1 MTASTTQLIAVS
13 VAAVLL
19 AGGCG
24 RDAADAAPEYPATAR
39 GAVVDDYHGTE
50 VADPYRWLET
60 LDSPDTNAWVAGQ
73 NELARPYLEAIP
85 ARREIIERLTALWD
99 YERLG
104 VPQRYGERFFFLYNS
119 GTLDHAV
126 LYASE
131 TASRGGTVVI
141 DPNEF
146 SADGTVAMSGYD
158 VSPDGRHVAY
168 STSDG
173 GTDWDTWRIRNV
185 ASGLDLPEVVDGT
198 KFSAMAWLPDGSGVY
213 YSRYP
218 KHDDGGYDDQQTVK
232 VFFHRLGTAVADD
245 PMIYA
250 ETEYPRANPYAAV
263 SDDGRFLIVT
273 LFDGYETNAIRVR
286 RLGAESGA
294 DLRPFPDWSAR
305 YEFLGNDGDTLFF
318 LTTADAP
325 RGRVI
330 AVAAG
335 DDAVPRTVVPQS
347 GAAIDEAAKVGDE
360 IVVSFLRDVK
370 SAIERYA
377 LDGEFVADVELPG
390 EGSAAGLATGR
401 ETGET
406 YFSFATFTSPQAIY
420 RLDLGSGETSLVR
433 APDYALDPDDYS
445 VSQTFINSA
454 DGTLI
459 PLWLIHRRSLT
470 PDGDNPAL
478 LYGYGGFNISLTP
491 WFNAAHMLWV
501 DMGGLLAIPNLRGG
515 GEYGQ
520 AWHRAGTKLDKQNVF
535 DDFLAAARWLID
547 NDYTNGERL
556 AAMGRSNGGLLVGA
570 TMTQAPELFAATL
583 PGVGVLDMLRYH
595 TASANAR
602 AWSSD
607 YGLSENAGEFAALHA
622 YSPLHN
628 VVDGTCYPATLV
640 TTANLDDRVVPWHSY
655 KFGAALQA
663 AQGCADPVL
672 VRVETRAG
680 HGAGKPKWMRI
691 EDYADQLAFLVKHL
705 RLD

>member
-1 MTASTTQLIAVS
+1 
-13 VAAVLL
+13 
-19 AGGCG
+19 
-24 RDAADAAPEYPATAR
+24 
-39 GAVVDDYHGTE
+39 
-50 VADPYRWLET
+50 ET
-60 LDSPDTNAWVAGQ
+60 P
-73 NELARPYLEAIP
+73 
-85 ARREIIERLTALWD
+85 
-99 YERLG
+99 
-104 VPQRYGERFFFLYNS
+104 
-119 GTLDHAV
+119 
-126 LYASE
+126 
-131 TASRGGTVVI
+131 SRGGAVVI

-158 VSPDGRHVAY
+158 VSPNGRHVAY

-185 ASGLDLPEVVDGT
+185 AGGADLPEVIDGT
-198 KFSAMAWLPDGSGVY
+198 KFTEMAWLPDGSGVY

-218 KHDDGGYDDQQTVK
+218 KNDGGGYDDQQTVK
-232 VFFHRLGTAVADD
+232 VFLHRLGEPVADD
-245 PMIYA
+245 AMVYE

-263 SDDGRFLIVT
+263 GDDGRFLIVT

-286 RLGAESGA
+286 RLGEEGSE
-294 DLRPFPDWSAR
+294 DLRPFPDWTAR

-330 AVAAG
+330 AVDAG
-335 DDAVPRTVVPQS
+335 DDAAPRTVVPQS
-347 GAAIDEAAKVGDE
+347 SAAIDEAAKVGDE

-390 EGSAAGLATGR
+390 EGSAAGLATGT

-420 RLDLGSGETSLVR
+420 RLDLASGETSLVR

-459 PLWLIHRRSLT
+459 PLWLIHRQSLT
-470 PDGDNPAL
+470 RDGDNPTL

-520 AWHRAGTKLDKQNVF
+520 AWHQAGTKLDKQNVF
-535 DDFLAAARWLID
+535 DDFVAAARWLID
-547 NDYTNGERL
+547 NDYTTSERL

-570 TMTQAPELFAATL
+570 TMTQAPDLFAATL

-607 YGLSENAGEFAALHA
+607 YGLSEDAEEFGALRA

-628 VVDGTCYPATLV
+628 VVYGTCYPATLV

-663 AQGCADPVL
+663 AQGCDNPVL

-705 RLD
+705 GLD